1 MFNNLVFI
9 PLGMLS
15 PKTTTFCFSDIA
27 VAAFLVE
34 YVVPFVVSE
43 NLVEVEVASDTVD
56 LAAGVTA
63 AVIVAVAFDGVVFDY
78 DYIACVAVDV
88 VVLAGYVVFLSLLQ
102 LIMLVSLLL
111 LMLMHDVYAIIFELM
126 IWRVLFI

>member
-1 MFNNLVFI
+1 MASLREV
-9 PLGMLS
+9 G
-15 PKTTTFCFSDIA
+15 IA
-27 VAAFLVE
+27 AAAFLVE
-34 YVVPFVVSE
+34 YVVVFVVSE

-88 VVLAGYVVFLSLLQ
+88 VVLAGYAVFLSLLQ

-126 IWRVLFI
+126 IWRFLFI